1 MGKSRSLPE
10 STSKAD
16 LKFEKKRQFYTKVKD
31 TVAALSAQKAI
42 GKKKKLR
49 SRQKKLKVY
58 DLSTLSDFLPDLK
71 TPRQPTPPTDEL
83 KPNCKSMKKLILNE
97 GKQLSTVLNHPAFQL
112 DPLAAIHQHLQST
125 QPVIDEKP
133 KKKKNKNGGRKIK
146 AKKSKAS
153 DGPQSMV
160 M

>member
-1 MGKSRSLPE
+1 MGFIFISL
-10 STSKAD
+10 K
-16 LKFEKKRQFYTKVKD
+16 
-31 TVAALSAQKAI
+31 
-42 GKKKKLR
+42 
-49 SRQKKLKVY
+49 
-58 DLSTLSDFLPDLK
+58 
-71 TPRQPTPPTDEL
+71 
-83 KPNCKSMKKLILNE
+83 E

-125 QPVIDEKP
+125 QPVIEKP
-133 KKKKNKNGGRKIK
+133 KKKKNKYGGRKKK